1 MEFRMTAI
9 TAKDNP
15 LPETGA
21 AAKSQNPKPT
31 VCVRGVSA
39 CHRCCAFFKET
50 DPSVPDRSS
59 VGTLSG
65 RILLFRG

>member
-15 LPETGA
+15 SIQLYR
-21 AAKSQNPKPT
+21 KLVRQRT